1 MSAETKLAT
10 SNSPVLLPRLSSSK
24 RAEREDKARMWIAAA
39 FVAGYLVVL
48 IISLAPV
55 VLFVLESDELALSDV
70 KDLGGVMA
78 AAVSSLT
85 GLLGFVLGYYF
96 KAAEDRKI

>member
-1 MSAETKLAT
+1 
-10 SNSPVLLPRLSSSK
+10 
-24 RAEREDKARMWIAAA
+24 MWIAAT
-39 FVAGYLVVL
+39 FVAGYLVIL
-48 IISLAPV
+48 FLSLSPV
-55 VLFVLESDELALSDV
+55 ILFIARSPDLSLSDV

-96 KAAEDRKI
+96 KASEAKKSDG

>member
-1 MSAETKLAT
+1 
-10 SNSPVLLPRLSSSK
+10 
-24 RAEREDKARMWIAAA
+24 MWIAAA

-48 IISLAPV
+48 IFSLSPV
-55 VLFVLESDELALSDV
+55 LLYITRSPHLSLSDV
-70 KDLGGVMA
+70 KDLGGVVA

-96 KAAEDRKI
+96 KAAEEKKT

>member
-1 MSAETKLAT
+1 
-10 SNSPVLLPRLSSSK
+10 
-24 RAEREDKARMWIAAA
+24 MWIAAA
-39 FVAGYLVVL
+39 FVAGYLVIL
-48 IISLAPV
+48 ILSLSPV
-55 VLFVLESDELALSDV
+55 ILFIVRTQHLSLSDV

-96 KAAEDRKI
+96 KAAEDKKS